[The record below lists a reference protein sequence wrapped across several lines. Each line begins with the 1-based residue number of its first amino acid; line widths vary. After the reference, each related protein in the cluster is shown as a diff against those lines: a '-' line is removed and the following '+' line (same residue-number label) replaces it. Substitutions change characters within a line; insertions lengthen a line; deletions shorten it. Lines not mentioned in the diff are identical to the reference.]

1 MISAKW
7 NMQYALYAASQ
18 IPRKVR
24 RCSRSMVCNLGVECA
39 SLTSCNSHHHIFVY
53 YRSCDT
59 QHSRTYYDNPA
70 KTGHR
75 ECSSSK
81 LCAAAAVVASSS
93 LGGRFED
100 GLVSVL
106 IHLCNSHRTPKI
118 PIGEF
123 FLVCDSCYYSE
134 VGRARLAAAAC
145 RGKGAGPV
153 CVFVSQNATLVV

>member
-1 MISAKW
+1 MFFI
-7 NMQYALYAASQ
+7 QV
-18 IPRKVR
+18 VR
-24 RCSRSMVCNLGVECA
+24 GRRGRRVQFSG
-39 SLTSCNSHHHIFVY
+39 
-53 YRSCDT
+53 
-59 QHSRTYYDNPA
+59 
-70 KTGHR
+70 
-75 ECSSSK
+75 
-81 LCAAAAVVASSS
+81 
-93 LGGRFED
+93 GGRFED

-123 FLVCDSCYYSE
+123 FLVFDSCYYSE